1 MRLSTKIA
9 TVNVI
14 IIVLTVLI
22 TLSIVITDIIDKS
35 INDIANAKKEEL
47 LQVKTHLKNIVDIGH
62 ELVDGNY
69 KLKDDSQYLISTYG
83 HAIRESLE
91 TFVDKNEHKPAI
103 TAGVEILPD
112 NTRITVFK
120 INSPDAP
127 EPWRSLIK
135 NDKAAIKNGVVLIQ
149 RDGVLLPAGYKKIA
163 DTGFAATVIVE
174 PDKIIRDLQAKVKH
188 DLRKMIYDN
197 GQGYIFVNDM
207 SCRALVQ
214 PFKPE
219 IEGSD
224 FSNVTD
230 GRGKKHVPEMVE
242 ICRVQNRGYLTYYW
256 AKHEKGLINPPSQP
270 KLSYVRLFEPWGWII
285 GSGAY
290 VDNIERK
297 MEISEREMRRQV
309 NELVSKVLLSSM
321 LITLGMILFSII
333 FAETLT
339 RPIVKLIKAMKSSN
353 PENLT
358 KSTLPVLGGGQE
370 IKELGQIFNTML
382 KSINYSIKTIRET
395 TITKEKIESEMEI
408 ARKIQLSLLP
418 KIFPDLPDNSEFK
431 IHGMISAARSV
442 GGDLYDF
449 FYLDEHHICFA
460 VGDVSGK
467 GVPASLFMMLTRTI
481 LRAKVKPSLS
491 TGKIVTAMNKLLC
504 ENNEMSMFVSF
515 FIGILNLQTGKLN
528 YCNAGH
534 NLPHLLRNDGR
545 IETLPVRHG
554 IPLGIIDQEPYFDD
568 SFTLKEGDKILVYTD
583 GVARGQN
590 YLHEMFGEV
599 KIQSVLKQLVH
610 LSPRECV
617 QHLHDEVMEFIG
629 NTEQDD
635 DIAILAIQ
643 YMGHEHGYKTMK
655 LHNTATSS

>member
-1 MRLSTKIA
+1 
-9 TVNVI
+9 
-14 IIVLTVLI
+14 
-22 TLSIVITDIIDKS
+22 
-35 INDIANAKKEEL
+35 
-47 LQVKTHLKNIVDIGH
+47 
-62 ELVDGNY
+62 
-69 KLKDDSQYLISTYG
+69 
-83 HAIRESLE
+83 
-91 TFVDKNEHKPAI
+91 
-103 TAGVEILPD
+103 
-112 NTRITVFK
+112 
-120 INSPDAP
+120 
-127 EPWRSLIK
+127 
-135 NDKAAIKNGVVLIQ
+135 
-149 RDGVLLPAGYKKIA
+149 
-163 DTGFAATVIVE
+163 
-174 PDKIIRDLQAKVKH
+174 
-188 DLRKMIYDN
+188 
-197 GQGYIFVNDM
+197 
-207 SCRALVQ
+207 
-214 PFKPE
+214 
-219 IEGSD
+219 
-224 FSNVTD
+224 
-230 GRGKKHVPEMVE
+230 
-242 ICRVQNRGYLTYYW
+242 
-256 AKHEKGLINPPSQP
+256 
-270 KLSYVRLFEPWGWII
+270 
-285 GSGAY
+285 
-290 VDNIERK
+290 
-297 MEISEREMRRQV
+297 
-309 NELVSKVLLSSM
+309 
-321 LITLGMILFSII
+321 
-333 FAETLT
+333 
-339 RPIVKLIKAMKSSN
+339 
-353 PENLT
+353 
-358 KSTLPVLGGGQE
+358 
-370 IKELGQIFNTML
+370 
-382 KSINYSIKTIRET
+382 
-395 TITKEKIESEMEI
+395 
-408 ARKIQLSLLP
+408 
-418 KIFPDLPDNSEFK
+418 
-431 IHGMISAARSV
+431 MISAARSV

>member
-22 TLSIVITDIIDKS
+22 TLSIVITDVIDKS
-35 INDIANAKKEEL
+35 INDIANTKKEEL
-47 LQVKTHLKNIVDIGH
+47 LQAKTHLKNVVDIGY
-62 ELVDGNY
+62 ELVNGNY
-69 KLKDDSQYLISTYG
+69 KLKDDSQYLISIYG

-91 TFVDKNEHKPAI
+91 TFVDKNEHKPVMTPSI
-103 TAGVEILPD
+103 EILPD

-120 INSPDAP
+120 INAPDAP
-127 EPWRSLIK
+127 EPWRSLITNNK
-135 NDKAAIKNGVVLIQ
+135 EPLKSGVLLIQ

-163 DTGFAATVIVE
+163 NTGFAAAVIVE
-174 PDKIIRDLQAKVKH
+174 PDRIIRDLQEKVKH
-188 DLRKMIYDN
+188 DMRKMLYDN

-207 SCRALVQ
+207 SCRALVN
-214 PFKPE
+214 PSKPE
-219 IEGSD
+219 IEGTD

-242 ICRVQNRGYLTYYW
+242 ICRVHNRGYLTYYW
-256 AKHEKGLINPPSQP
+256 MQNEKDMTNPPSRP

-285 GSGAY
+285 GSGTY
-290 VDNIERK
+290 VDSIERK
-297 MEISEREMRRQV
+297 MEIREREMRRQV
-309 NELVSKVLLSSM
+309 NELVSKVLLSSL

-370 IKELGQIFNTML
+370 IKELGQIFNNML

-418 KIFPDLPDNSEFK
+418 KTFPDLPDNSEFK

-504 ENNEMSMFVSF
+504 ENNDMSMFVSF
-515 FIGILNLQTGKLN
+515 FMGILNLQTGKLN

-545 IETLPVRHG
+545 SETLPVRHG

-568 SFTLKEGDKILVYTD
+568 SFTLKEGDKILIYTD

-599 KIQSVLKQLVH
+599 KIQSVIKQLVH

-617 QHLHDEVMEFIG
+617 KHLHDEVIEFIG

-635 DIAILAIQ
+635 DIAILAVQ

-655 LHNTATSS
+655 LHNTATSN